1 MSAPIRITPTM
12 TKLRADMIT
21 ARGLADSSADL
32 YMRCLTTLAGGSFR
46 TLAFLVD
53 VPAVEAKIADKALT
67 TRKSYYAAAYA
78 ALSTKKTPQYLAL
91 ARRYKALLD
100 GNAEAIVAAAPAE
113 GVKTAREA
121 AAWMEWPEVLAARDA
136 LPGRKLFAG
145 KSRAS
150 YTAAEWAQM
159 TQYMLLCLY
168 TMIEPRRVKD
178 FQHMVVLTKKAPV
191 PLGYTIT
198 DVSLNVL
205 DMPMRRFVFNNY
217 KTAKTYGQQIV
228 PIPDEL
234 MSVLANWWRH
244 HPLKRSGVPV
254 LEPPLIVDV
263 DGVRPG
269 SDNYICRM
277 LNAALGGRKISV
289 SMLRHIYLSH
299 RFGPML
305 EETAEAA
312 AAMGH
317 STATQ
322 RTYIRAGAGV
332 GDADKIAHE

>member
-1 MSAPIRITPTM
+1 MTTTVRITPTM

-21 ARGLADSSADL
+21 ARGLAESSADL

-67 TRKSYYAAAYA
+67 TRKSYYAAAFA
-78 ALSTKKTPQYLAL
+78 ALSTKKTPQYVAL

-113 GVKTAREA
+113 GTKTAREA
-121 AAWMEWPEVLAARDA
+121 AAWMDWPDVLAARDA
-136 LPGRKLFAG
+136 LPGRTLLAG
-145 KSRAS
+145 KTRSFSAP
-150 YTAAEWAQM
+150 EWLQI

-178 FQHMVVLTKKAPV
+178 FQHMVVLPKKAPV

-228 PIPDEL
+228 AIPDEL
-234 MSVLANWWRH
+234 MTVLAAWWRH

-263 DGVRPG
+263 DGVQPG

-277 LNAALGGRKISV
+277 LNKALGRKISV

-322 RTYIRAGAGV
+322 RTYIRAGAG
-332 GDADKIAHE
+332 DDKISHE